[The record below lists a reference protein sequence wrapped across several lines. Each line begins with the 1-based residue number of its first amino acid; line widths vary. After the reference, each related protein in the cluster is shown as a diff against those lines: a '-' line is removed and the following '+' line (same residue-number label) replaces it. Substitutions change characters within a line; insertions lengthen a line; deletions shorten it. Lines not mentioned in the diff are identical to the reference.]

1 MNDKTSLSTPRLFEF
16 LGDDGE
22 WRPKRRGG
30 EKRER
35 RKEKKK
41 GKREHD
47 NVLLPAAATFPIRR
61 PRKLIIAHFS
71 LNIVVVYL
79 SRNDGAVCV
88 HARLFHNV
96 IVVLASFERRSVF
109 E

>member
-30 EKRER
+30 E
-35 RKEKKK
+35 
-41 GKREHD
+41 KREHD

-88 HARLFHNV
+88 HARLFHNA

>member
-1 MNDKTSLSTPRLFEF
+1 MNDKTISSPSLSTPRLFEF

-22 WRPKRRGG
+22 RRGRGG
-30 EKRER
+30 EKKREGKEE
-35 RKEKKK
+35 KEK
-41 GKREHD
+41 GERD

-79 SRNDGAVCV
+79 SRNDDGAVCV
-88 HARLFHNV
+88 HARSSPLFNGAV
-96 IVVLASFERRSVF
+96 FASKER
-109 E
+109 